1 MGKAMG
7 RAQVRI
13 THIFTSPGHDFKGR
27 HGQDR
32 LTNGTEAHECVVC
45 QAGRGLQG
53 DRYVMKE
60 EGHKGQV
67 TFFNAEVLREVGE
80 ALGLEEVPPD
90 AFRRNVIVEGVDVN
104 DLIGRE
110 FTLGGVQFE
119 GTEACSPCHWMDV
132 ALVDGAMGLL
142 KGRGGLRARILQTG
156 ILRTGEADLIL
167 VAERSAG
174 RPTS

>member
-1 MGKAMG
+1 MEEAMG

-32 LTNGTEAHECVVC
+32 LTNGSEYHECVVC
-45 QAGRGLQG
+45 EAGRGLQG

-60 EGHKGQV
+60 EGHRGQV

-80 ALGLEEVPPD
+80 ALGLAEVSPD

-110 FTLGGVQFE
+110 FTLGGVRFE

-132 ALVDGAMGLL
+132 ALVEGAMALL
-142 KGRGGLRARILQTG
+142 KGKGGLRARILQTG
-156 ILRTGEADLIL
+156 ILRTGQADLVL
-167 VAERSAG
+167 ETDR
-174 RPTS
+174 